1 MARLRKDLQPARYRI
16 DCPDKFRLKDFDPG
30 ETGAIQSKDGV
41 ARQLADEG
49 TKTLC
54 ELQERLYAQAEWSLL
69 LVFQAMDAAGKDA
82 TIKHVLSGLNP
93 QSCAVTS
100 WKKPSDVEL
109 SHDFLWRVSK
119 ALPEAGHIGV
129 LNRSYYE
136 EVLMV
141 RVHPDYLEN
150 QHIPKKLVTKRLW
163 RERYESINA
172 FERHLARNGTVVL
185 KFFLHLS
192 PEEQRR
198 RILDRIDDK
207 EKNWKFEIDDLAER
221 KLWDRYMKAF
231 EEMVRATSTEH
242 APWHVVP
249 ADHKWFTRLLVSS
262 IIIEKL
268 RSLHL
273 HLPKLTAREK
283 TQMARARAELT
294 GKKSK

>member
-1 MARLRKDLQPARYRI
+1 MARDKDDLSRRYRI
-16 DCPDKFRLKDFDPG
+16 KDGKKFRLKDVDPG
-30 ETGAIQSKDGV
+30 DTNGLESKEAAAETIEEGA
-41 ARQLADEG
+41 
-49 TKTLC
+49 KTLC
-54 ELQERLYAQAEWSLL
+54 DLQETLSAQAEWSLL
-69 LVFQAMDAAGKDA
+69 LIFQAMDAAGKDA
-82 TIKHVLSGLNP
+82 TIKHVLAGVNP

-100 WKKPSDVEL
+100 WKKPSDVEM
-109 SHDFLWRVSK
+109 SHDFLWRAAK
-119 ALPEAGHIGV
+119 ALPEAGHIGI

-141 RVHPDYLEN
+141 RVHPDYLDN
-150 QHIPKKLVTKRLW
+150 QHLPTKLVTKKIW
-163 RERYESINA
+163 RERYESIND
-172 FERHLARNGTVVL
+172 FERHLSRNGTVVL

-207 EKNWKFEIDDLAER
+207 EKNWKFEIADLEER

-231 EEMVRATSTEH
+231 EEMVCSTSTSI

-249 ADHKWFTRLLVSS
+249 ADHKWFTHLVVSS

-273 HLPKLTAREK
+273 HLPKLTAKEK
-283 TQMARARAELT
+283 KEMAKARAELT
-294 GKKSK
+294 GRERSK